1 MNDPSPDALAA
12 ATVSMLT
19 IDPPPTEEA
28 INSALARMAA
38 AFGASQDAVDEA
50 RRQLHARFAIR
61 MDLGGTLTG
70 EDDHTPWLEGRRAS
84 IDPFYWTRY
93 RELLI
98 RSGWSPLVAAT
109 LDRSTDELLNLLG
122 DPSGTAPWKRRGLVV
137 GDVQSGKTASYAAL
151 ICKAAD
157 AGYRMVI
164 LLTGTL
170 ENVRRQTQERL
181 DSSFIGLDSRDLLG
195 SAQVLQKRHVGV
207 GLIDGRRD
215 GVVFTSRDHDFRKN
229 AASALNISLESVSEP
244 VLVVTKKNK
253 GVLGRLSSWLRAKNL
268 GRDGTIDQPLLLIDD
283 EADSASI
290 NTRADPNETTAINKA
305 IRELLGLFKRSSYVG
320 FTATPFANIFID
332 PSSTHEMFGDDLF
345 PRDFIHVLEA
355 PTNYVG
361 MQALFPTADPD
372 QPEDAEQAAS
382 TDCIRSIDDTDDWLP
397 AGHKKEAEPGP
408 LPASLRLALNCFLL
422 ACAIRDLRAASNTPG
437 RGGGIHRSM
446 LVNVSRFTA
455 VQNRV
460 ADALHVKVEEIRR
473 AVRLHGRLA
482 PDKAARSSNEIK
494 DLAETFA
501 AEFGFCEFSW
511 ADVLLA
517 IHDAIAPVRIQPV
530 NQGTGAASL
539 DYGIAD
545 KPPGVRVIAVGGNS
559 LSRGLTLEGLSTS
572 YFLRNAKAYD
582 TLLQMGR
589 WFGYRDGYSD
599 LCRLWLTQEADGW
612 YRHVAEA
619 TAELKR
625 DFARMKRR
633 RATPTEF
640 GLRVRTHPDTLIITA
655 RNKMATGVDI
665 VGERDISLIGR
676 MAESTRLYSDT
687 KRNQENLAQVD
698 RFLGGLIS
706 DHGQPDESPHRGAV
720 LWHAVP
726 AAAVADFLDNFGV
739 HPLNFD
745 FQADNIADFLRK
757 AASEGNTLLSSWTV
771 AVLTEGIAGTVSE
784 LGSLPDVP
792 IAAKLRQV
800 RVAREQGSLMV
811 SGKGSRVGS
820 LLDVR
825 HGISVEVADTVS
837 SDAQKVLD
845 GKPAAADAY
854 RAEMTES
861 LLLIY
866 LLRGYEKVKGD
877 PTDRERYKN
886 GPNKDQYRGGLILPA
901 LALHFAG
908 KTTDPDTRKNLVR
921 YRLNRV
927 AQAELLPPDLDDDIA
942 ETDADD

>member
-1 MNDPSPDALAA
+1 MNEPSPEALAA
-12 ATVSMLT
+12 ATVNMLT
-19 IDPPPTEEA
+19 IDPPPTEEV
-28 INSALARMAA
+28 IDIALARMAI
-38 AFGASQDAVDEA
+38 AFGASQATADEA
-50 RRQLHARFAIR
+50 RRLLHARLRIR

-70 EDDHTPWLEGRRAS
+70 ADEHAPWLEGRRAS

-98 RSGWSPLVAAT
+98 RTGWSPLVAAT
-109 LDRSTDELLNLLG
+109 LDRSTNELLNLLG
-122 DPSGTAPWKRRGLVV
+122 DPGGTAPWKRRGLVV

-181 DSSFIGLDSRDLLG
+181 DSAFIGLDSRDLLG
-195 SAQVLQKRHVGV
+195 SAQVHQKRHVGV

-229 AASALNISLESVSEP
+229 AASALNISLESVSRP

-253 GVLGRLSSWLRAKNL
+253 GVLGRLSSWLRAMNA
-268 GRDGTIDQPLLLIDD
+268 GRDGTIDLPLLLIDD
-283 EADSASI
+283 EADNASI
-290 NTRADPNETTAINKA
+290 NTRADPGETTAINKA
-305 IRELLGLFKRSSYVG
+305 IRDLLGLFKRSSYVG

-332 PSSTHEMFGDDLF
+332 PSSTNDMIGDDLF

-361 MQALFPTADPD
+361 MQALFPIADPD
-372 QPEDAEQAAS
+372 RSGLPDKADPEE
-382 TDCIRSIDDTDDWLP
+382 CIRPIDDTDDWLP
-397 AGHKKEAEPGP
+397 AGHKKEAEPGA
-408 LPASLRLALNCFLL
+408 LPASLGLALDCFLL
-422 ACAIRDLRAASNTPG
+422 ACAIRDLRAASGAPS

-460 ADALHVKVEEIRR
+460 ADALHVQLEEIRR
-473 AVRLHGRLA
+473 AVRLHGKSGSDAAVRNSREIGSLA
-482 PDKAARSSNEIK
+482 DAFRN
-494 DLAETFA
+494 
-501 AEFGFCEFSW
+501 EFSSCEITW
-511 ADVLLA
+511 PEVLLA
-517 IHDAIAPVRIQPV
+517 LHDAIAPVRVQPV

-539 DYGIAD
+539 DYGVMD

-589 WFGYRDGYSD
+589 WFGYRDGYDD

-665 VGERDISLIGR
+665 VGEREISLIGR

-687 KRNQENLAQVD
+687 RRNQDNLDQVN
-698 RFLGGLIS
+698 RFLGGLVSGRGMPIL
-706 DHGQPDESPHRGAV
+706 SPHGGAV
-720 LWHAVP
+720 LWRDVP
-726 AAAVADFLDNFGV
+726 ATTVADLLDGFGV

-745 FQADNIADFLRK
+745 FQADSIADFLRK
-757 AASEGNTLLSSWTV
+757 AAGEGNALLSSWTV
-771 AVLTEGIAGTVSE
+771 AVLTAGTAGKVVE
-784 LGSLPDVP
+784 LDSIPDVP
-792 IAAKLRQV
+792 VLAKLRQV

-820 LLDVR
+820 LADVR
-825 HGISVEVADTVS
+825 HGLSVEVARTVANAAQGIA
-837 SDAQKVLD
+837 DA
-845 GKPAAADAY
+845 KPAAADAY
-854 RAEMTES
+854 RAEMDAS

-866 LLRGYEKVKGD
+866 LLRGYEKGKEDLPG
-877 PTDRERYKN
+877 RERYEN
-886 GPNKDQYRGGLILPA
+886 GPNKEQYRNGLVLPA

-908 KTTDPDTRKNLVR
+908 KTTEPDTRKNLIR
-921 YRLNRV
+921 YRLNRI
-927 AQAELLPPDLDDDIA
+927 AQAELLPPDMDDDAA